1 MHTPPEKRRSSEFE
15 LTKKDAITDNPKRQP
30 PKEDWT

>member
-15 LTKKDAITDNPKRQP
+15 LTKQNAITDNP
-30 PKEDWT
+30 